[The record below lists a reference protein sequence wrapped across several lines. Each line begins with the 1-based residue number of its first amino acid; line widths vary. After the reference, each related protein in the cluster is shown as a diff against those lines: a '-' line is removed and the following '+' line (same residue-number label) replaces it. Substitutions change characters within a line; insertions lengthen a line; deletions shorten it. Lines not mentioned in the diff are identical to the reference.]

1 MNLLH
6 LSAEL
11 FPRDPSIDAFL
22 KHWSGGYRDANRDK
36 SYYEPN
42 IVKNLKVERDA
53 IWPLFEWKNGS
64 PLSAAKREVVRV
76 NYIEPW
82 VAERNLERGYLD
94 LGASGHRAIW
104 NIFYLHCRRPD
115 IYPIYDQHTYRA
127 MHYIK
132 TRQIAEIPK
141 PQHRVYATYA
151 EYREFVEVLRTA
163 LPRQDPQ
170 HSIRL
175 IDQALFAFG
184 KFLKLAE
191 PYALHSARA
200 AYVRAGQTSI
210 GRVSSRTRDGDVAV

>member
-1 MNLLH
+1 MDPLH
-6 LSAEL
+6 LSVEL
-11 FPRDPSIDAFL
+11 FPREPSIEVFL
-22 KHWSGGYRDANRDK
+22 KHWSGGYNDASRDK
-36 SYYEPN
+36 SLYEPN
-42 IVKNLKVERDA
+42 IVKKLELERDA

-64 PLSAAKREVVRV
+64 PLSMAKREVVRI

-82 VAERNLERGYLD
+82 EAEESLEPRYLNPR
-94 LGASGHRAIW
+94 APGHRAIW

-132 TRQIAEIPK
+132 TREIAEIPK

-151 EYREFVEVLRTA
+151 DYREFVEALRSA
-163 LPRQDPQ
+163 LPRHNRQ

-191 PYALHSARA
+191 PYALPSSRA
-200 AYVRAGQTSI
+200 ADFRGGRTSV
-210 GRVSSRTRDGDVAV
+210 GRVFGTAPEGDVAA